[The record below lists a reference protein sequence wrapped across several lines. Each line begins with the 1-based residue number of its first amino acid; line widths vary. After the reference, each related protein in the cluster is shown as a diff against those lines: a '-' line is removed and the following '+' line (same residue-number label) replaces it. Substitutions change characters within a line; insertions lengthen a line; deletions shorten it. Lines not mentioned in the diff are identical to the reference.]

1 MAMKA
6 RTLFRHIR
14 EGIRGIFRNGWMS
27 FASISSIFIS
37 LCILSVFVLL
47 ALNLNKLA
55 DQLESTVEIRVFL
68 QLDVTKDQI
77 SSLETKIRSIPEVKE
92 VKFSSAEQNLED
104 MSRMLGSDGKQLLQD
119 YKGADNPMP
128 ASFDVKVSDPQTV
141 ATAASEIVALGSGQ
155 DPSPFMQVKYG
166 QGTVETLFKV
176 TNAVRNIG
184 LILVAG
190 LAITAMFLIAT
201 TIKTT
206 IISRQ
211 REIGIMK
218 LVGATNA
225 FIRWPF
231 FVEGALIG
239 FVASAL
245 TAAVVLLGYREL
257 LIQSEFEM
265 GMLSIK
271 LVSFREAA
279 PIIAFLS
286 IGLGTLLG
294 VWGSVLSVRRYLKV

>member
-1 MAMKA
+1 MKA
-6 RTLFRHIR
+6 RTLIRHIR

-27 FASISSIFIS
+27 FASISSIFVS

-68 QLDVTKDQI
+68 QLDVSKDQI
-77 SSLETKIRSIPEVKE
+77 SSLKTKILSIPEVKE
-92 VKFSSAEQNLED
+92 VKFSSAQQNLED
-104 MSRMLGSDGKQLLQD
+104 MSRMLGDDGKQLLQD

-128 ASFDVKVSDPQTV
+128 ASFDVTVSDPQTV
-141 ATAASEIVALGSGQ
+141 ATAASEIAALGSTQ
-155 DPSPFMQVKYG
+155 EPSPFLQVKYG

-176 TNAVRNIG
+176 TNTVRNIG

-257 LIQSEFEM
+257 IIQSEFEM
-265 GMLSIK
+265 GLLSIK
-271 LVSFREAA
+271 LVSFQEAA
-279 PIIAFLS
+279 PIIACLS
-286 IGLGTLLG
+286 VGLGTFLG